1 MINPYY
7 ALAQNFIFLSPT
19 IYKTRFYK
27 KYIRLSW
34 QNVFEREVEPE
45 VLWLKEFLNQKS
57 VFIDVGAGTG
67 DYIYFLDYLLFPENI
82 HAFEPNRKHY
92 KRLKRLFPK
101 SDILPFALADES
113 KAATLNIPMTGNE
126 EHPENGTLRPISES
140 EELKVKTQK
149 TEVTTLDEWVE
160 KKELEKL
167 DFIKIDVAGQE
178 INVLKGAEKLIQ
190 KFRPA
195 LMVKMEQEFHEENI
209 WDIITQIAEL
219 GYAPHYLDRDSF
231 TLKPL
236 SEEFINSQNA
246 IFAKD
251 DKYHIKNIIF
261 LSR

>member
-1 MINPYY
+1 M
-7 ALAQNFIFLSPT
+7 
-19 IYKTRFYK
+19 
-27 KYIRLSW
+27 
-34 QNVFEREVEPE
+34 
-45 VLWLKEFLNQKS
+45 
-57 VFIDVGAGTG
+57 
-67 DYIYFLDYLLFPENI
+67 
-82 HAFEPNRKHY
+82 
-92 KRLKRLFPK
+92 
-101 SDILPFALADES
+101 
-113 KAATLNIPMTGNE
+113 LNIPVTGNE
-126 EHPENGTLRPISES
+126 EHPENGTLRSILEN

-167 DFIKIDVAGQE
+167 DFIKIDVVGQE
-178 INVLKGAEKLIQ
+178 LDVLKGAEKLIE

-195 LMVKMEQEFHEENI
+195 LMVKIEQEFHEENI

-231 TLKPL
+231 TLKPF

>member
-67 DYIYFLDYLLFPENI
+67 DYVYFLDYLLFPENI

-101 SDILPFALADES
+101 SDILPFALSDES
-113 KAATLNIPMTGNE
+113 KAAMLNIPMTDNE

-140 EELKVKTQK
+140 EGLKVKTQK
-149 TEVTTLDEWVE
+149 TEVTTLDEWAE

-178 INVLKGAEKLIQ
+178 LDVLKGAEELIE
-190 KFRPA
+190 KFRPV
-195 LMVKMEQEFHEENI
+195 LMVKIEQEFHEENI

>member
-7 ALAQNFIFLSPT
+7 ALAQNFIFLSPM

-27 KYIRLSW
+27 KYIRLSR
-34 QNVFEREVEPE
+34 QNVFERDVEPE
-45 VLWLKEFLNQKS
+45 ILWLKEFLNQKS

-67 DYIYFLDYLLFPENI
+67 DYVYFLDYLLFPENI

-113 KAATLNIPMTGNE
+113 KAATLNIPVTGNE

-140 EELKVKTQK
+140 EGLKVKTQK
-149 TEVTTLDEWVE
+149 AEVITLDEWAE
-160 KKELEKL
+160 KKEQEKL

-178 INVLKGAEKLIQ
+178 IDVLKGAEKLIE

-195 LMVKMEQEFHEENI
+195 LMVKIEQEFHEENI

-231 TLKPL
+231 TLKL
-236 SEEFINSQNA
+236 LTQEFINSQNA

>member
-27 KYIRLSW
+27 KYIRLSR

-45 VLWLKEFLNQKS
+45 ILWLKEFLNQKS
-57 VFIDVGAGTG
+57 VFIDVGAGSG
-67 DYIYFLDYLLFPENI
+67 DYVYFLDYLLFPENI

-113 KAATLNIPMTGNE
+113 KAATLNIPVTGNE
-126 EHPENGTLRPISES
+126 EHPENGTLRSISES
-140 EELKVKTQK
+140 EGLKVKTQK
-149 TEVTTLDEWVE
+149 TEITTLDEWTE

-178 INVLKGAEKLIQ
+178 LDVLKGAEKLIE
-190 KFRPA
+190 KFQPA
-195 LMVKMEQEFHEENI
+195 LMVKIEQEFHEENI

-219 GYAPHYLDRDSF
+219 GYTPHYLDRDSF

-251 DKYHIKNIIF
+251 DKYNIKNIIF

>member
-7 ALAQNFIFLSPT
+7 ALAQNFIFISPT

-27 KYIRLSW
+27 KYIRLSR

-45 VLWLKEFLNQKS
+45 ILWLKEFLNQKS

-67 DYIYFLDYLLFPENI
+67 DYVYFLDYLLFPENI
-82 HAFEPNRKHY
+82 HAFEPNKKHY

-101 SDILPFALADES
+101 SDILPFALSDES
-113 KAATLNIPMTGNE
+113 KVATLNIPVAGNE

-140 EELKVKTQK
+140 EGLKVKIQK
-149 TEVTTLDEWVE
+149 TEVTTLDEWAE

-178 INVLKGAEKLIQ
+178 IDVLKGAEKLIE

-195 LMVKMEQEFHEENI
+195 LMVKIEQEFHEENI

-231 TLKPL
+231 TLKL
-236 SEEFINSQNA
+236 LTQEFINSQNA